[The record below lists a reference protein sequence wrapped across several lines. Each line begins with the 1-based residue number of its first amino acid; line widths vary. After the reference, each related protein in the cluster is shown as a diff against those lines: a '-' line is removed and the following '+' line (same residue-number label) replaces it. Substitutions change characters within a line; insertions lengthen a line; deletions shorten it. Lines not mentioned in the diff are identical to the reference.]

1 MTAFAYPHHEGGPG
15 TRTARVDL
23 LALIPTAHT
32 PSSSTGGP
40 RLPWLPGRTESHRAD
55 SRPSRA
61 VAAGPRSLGALKQT
75 ARRALV
81 LLLFANFV
89 GYATIGS
96 NGILRWSG
104 YHSQKDERIGELAL
118 LDAELARLAHHN
130 DLLDPMS
137 ADPDLVEEMIRTQ
150 LGLVRPDEV
159 IILTR

>member
-1 MTAFAYPHHEGGPG
+1 
-15 TRTARVDL
+15 
-23 LALIPTAHT
+23 
-32 PSSSTGGP
+32 
-40 RLPWLPGRTESHRAD
+40 
-55 SRPSRA
+55 
-61 VAAGPRSLGALKQT
+61 LKQT